1 MIVKTIRAWVT
12 NISAT
17 TNFKFTLLN
26 NFSGGFGFVDLVIDV
41 HTKKEFVLKRCNVDR
56 IESMEIVKKE
66 INILQRFAGPYMV
79 ELLASDIIQ
88 KNKSSREAL
97 LLMEYYPGG
106 HLLDR
111 LNMRNGVL
119 LPQESI
125 YRMFGQVLLCVKTMH
140 LNKPPI
146 VHRDLKLENI
156 LFGSVRHSFPFS
168 YISSKTPLSFTGW
181 KNSALWLRFLRRRVY
196 STSKHGRETSCW
208 RHNRKRNHSDVSGS
222 WACWSL
228 HAWYPNREVRHMGP
242 GMHTLCFMLSHSSFS
257 KCRVSWHFKCENPIP
272 KSVSCIARLPHFN
285 TSHAGCMTIA

>member
-1 MIVKTIRAWVT
+1 M
-12 NISAT
+12 
-17 TNFKFTLLN
+17 
-26 NFSGGFGFVDLVIDV
+26 IDV
-41 HTKKEFVLKRCNVDR
+41 HTKKELVLKRCNVDR

-88 KNKSSREAL
+88 KNKNSREAL

-125 YRMFGQVLLCVKTMH
+125 YRMFGQVLLCVKSMH

-156 LFGSVRHSFPFS
+156 LFGSVSD
-168 YISSKTPLSFTGW
+168 YIFHF
-181 KNSALWLRFLRRRVY
+181 RFRSPY
-196 STSKHGRETSCW
+196 
-208 RHNRKRNHSDVSGS
+208 
-222 WACWSL
+222 
-228 HAWYPNREVRHMGP
+228 
-242 GMHTLCFMLSHSSFS
+242 
-257 KCRVSWHFKCENPIP
+257 
-272 KSVSCIARLPHFN
+272 
-285 TSHAGCMTIA
+285 